1 MLHIV
6 VVSIDKGLNLLKPN
20 CLWPIFT
27 SPDVNKIYRTRKAK
41 QNSLFQGVTINRLG
55 QRLIVKPILML

>member
-27 SPDVNKIYRTRKAK
+27 SPDVNKIYRTRKAHK
-41 QNSLFQGVTINRLG
+41 IVCFKVSLSKG
-55 QRLIVKPILML
+55 